1 MADIGI
7 SVGLDTS
14 QLQQGAKGAA
24 DSLGNIRE
32 EITKLNTSAEQ
43 RNAIYDYLAKAEE
56 SAKQYA
62 GSLDKINEL
71 VKQIQQQNG
80 TLPTPTVQQN
90 NQNPQPNV
98 SQIQQQNGTLPTP
111 TVQQNNNPFSTLPD
125 NTSRVADSLRN
136 ANVDRLKGQLHFVN
150 EELDDIYDTMQGID
164 KHTNMQDYASLATV
178 AARLEEVKR
187 GLSSEINRLEN
198 GTTKQNNGN
207 NNKGFYGFLQR
218 SVGGVPAIINN
229 VGNGNLASLAV
240 QGLTSGAGLL
250 KSGSAAAAEGGAALA
265 GLSPALLATGGVAL
279 IGALVA
285 AGGNAMANQWEKNS
299 EEAVD
304 MQALYGRNIEGKT
317 KQQNSEELRELFNT
331 ASAKNERNFTGY
343 TTQEFMQL
351 ASGFSRFG
359 INNSYSAMNNA
370 SDVLS
375 WQRWSGADRG
385 VLQNFVGNAMRY
397 GAATTA
403 NNALNPAYAAL
414 EQSGMHKG
422 QLNEMLSSIQSVLEE
437 GIANG
442 FVKST
447 EEIANNLSMLSKLSG
462 NNVLWQG
469 QNGAQRLSQM
479 NSALANS
486 TSLESVSAVMNYQAA
501 NNARGK
507 MLAELSDE
515 KTTPQRRA
523 YIKDQL
529 KGIDTGTYIDTMLL
543 MEKGLSPDI
552 LKAQFDAVG
561 SMEGDNTAGAIE
573 RFRQM
578 YNLNYTGAKQVYDMY
593 EKSRNGEVD
602 WNSFYKAVNGIT
614 QKTEYQSEETSYKTA
629 VINIK
634 DQIAKMGQDLFSIR
648 EKIVGVDSTAKMVE
662 TAKENAAAYAPSV
675 PAFDRTF
682 TETGSYKNYNPVNE
696 KWEQLKKA
704 GLVFEA
710 FEVKDMSHPMSKWEW
725 QNSDGKAIGGTRT
738 RDNYEEGL
746 KSGDAYYSKM
756 ITGEEAKGFFF
767 NAESMEAI
775 REQEAKFRLPESE
788 GGMDLSEK
796 EKAIL
801 NSMFEE
807 MYKEYNKKYNPSADD
822 AMIKKFLQ
830 IIAENTSAQKDQPIV
845 INLTAPN

>member
-14 QLQQGAKGAA
+14 QLQQGARGAS

-56 SAKQYA
+56 SAGQYA

-80 TLPTPTVQQN
+80 TLPTPTVQQ
-90 NQNPQPNV
+90 
-98 SQIQQQNGTLPTP
+98 
-111 TVQQNNNPFSTLPD
+111 NNPFSTLPD

-150 EELDDIYDTMQGID
+150 EELDDIYDTIQGID
-164 KHTNMQDYASLATV
+164 KHTNIQDYASLATV

-279 IGALVA
+279 IGALIA

-317 KQQNSEELRELFNT
+317 KQQNSEELRELFNA

-359 INNSYSAMNNA
+359 INSSYSAMNNA

-397 GAATTA
+397 GAAATA

-515 KTTPQRRA
+515 RTTPQRRA

-561 SMEGDNTAGAIE
+561 SMEGGNTAGAIE

-602 WNSFYKAVNGIT
+602 WNAFYKAVNGIT

-648 EKIVGVDSTAKMVE
+648 EKIVGVDSTAKKVE

-710 FEVKDMSHPMSKWEW
+710 VEVKDMSSPMSKWEW
-725 QNSDGKAIGGTRT
+725 QNSDGKLVGGSRT
-738 RDNYEEGL
+738 RDNYDKALE
-746 KSGDAYYSKM
+746 SGEAYHSKLV
-756 ITGEEAKGFFF
+756 TGDEAKGFFF
-767 NAESMEAI
+767 NTDDMEKARQKEAE
-775 REQEAKFRLPESE
+775 FRLPSSE
-788 GGMDLSEK
+788 GGIDLSEK
-796 EKAIL
+796 EKSIL
-801 NSMFEE
+801 NSMFEA
-807 MYKEYNKKYNPSADD
+807 MYKKYNPLADGKQ
-822 AMIKKFLQ
+822 IERFLQ
-830 IIAENTSAQKDQPIV
+830 IIADNTGAQNEQPFV
-845 INLTAPN
+845 INVTVPN

>member
-24 DSLGNIRE
+24 DSLGE
-32 EITKLNTSAEQ
+32 MYDKMAELQ
-43 RNAIYDYLAKAEE
+43 TAGEKRNAIYEYMANAN
-56 SAKQYA
+56 SAIKELL
-62 GSLDKINEL
+62 SSINNL
-71 VKQIQQQNG
+71 NGTQIQGGQPGNVPNG
-80 TLPTPTVQQN
+80 NDDKNATSFAN
-90 NQNPQPNV
+90 R
-98 SQIQQQNGTLPTP
+98 
-111 TVQQNNNPFSTLPD
+111 
-125 NTSRVADSLRN
+125 TSRVTETLRN
-136 ANVDRLKGQLHFVN
+136 ANIDRLKSQVEIVN
-150 EELDDIYDTMQGID
+150 EKLGEMYDKMAGMNSLTD
-164 KHTNMQDYASLATV
+164 SQDYASMAETV
-178 AARLEEVKR
+178 ARLEEVKR
-187 GLSSEINRLEN
+187 GLTGEINRLEN
-198 GTTKQNNGN
+198 GTNRQSRNGN
-207 NNKGFYGFLQR
+207 GAFGFLQR

-279 IGALVA
+279 IGALIA

-317 KQQNSEELRELFNT
+317 KQQNSEELRELFNA
-331 ASAKNERNFTGY
+331 ASTKNERNFTGY

-359 INNSYSAMNNA
+359 INSSYSAMNNA
-370 SDVLS
+370 ADVLS

-397 GAATTA
+397 GAAATA

-515 KTTPQRRA
+515 RTTPQRRA

-561 SMEGDNTAGAIE
+561 SMEGNNTAGAIE

-602 WNSFYKAVNGIT
+602 WNAFYKAVNGIT

-648 EKIVGVDSTAKMVE
+648 EKIVGVDSTTKKVE
-662 TAKENAAAYAPSV
+662 EAKENAAAYAPSV

-682 TETGSYKNYNPVNE
+682 TETGSYKNYNPVND

-710 FEVKDMSHPMSKWEW
+710 VEVKDMSSPMSKTEW
-725 QNSDGKAIGGTRT
+725 ASSDGWGGERT
-738 RDNYEEGL
+738 LANYKEALE
-746 KSGDAYYSKM
+746 SGEAYHSKLV
-756 ITGEEAKGFFF
+756 TGDEAKGFFF
-767 NAESMEAI
+767 NSDDMEQVRQKEAE
-775 REQEAKFRLPESE
+775 FRLPNSE
-788 GGMDLSEK
+788 GGIDLSER
-796 EKAIL
+796 EKSIL

-807 MYKEYNKKYNPSADD
+807 MYKKYNPSAD
-822 AMIKKFLQ
+822 KKTIERFLQ
-830 IIAENTSAQKDQPIV
+830 IISENTSAQNDQPLV
-845 INLTAPN
+845 INLTIPN

>member
-14 QLQQGAKGAA
+14 QLQQGARDAA
-24 DSLGNIRE
+24 DSLGE
-32 EITKLNTSAEQ
+32 MYDKMAKLQTAGEK
-43 RNAIYDYLAKAEE
+43 RNAIYEYMANAN
-56 SAKQYA
+56 SAIKELL
-62 GSLDKINEL
+62 SSINNL
-71 VKQIQQQNG
+71 NGTQIQGGQPGNVPNG
-80 TLPTPTVQQN
+80 NDDKNATSFAN
-90 NQNPQPNV
+90 R
-98 SQIQQQNGTLPTP
+98 
-111 TVQQNNNPFSTLPD
+111 
-125 NTSRVADSLRN
+125 TSRVTETLRN
-136 ANVDRLKGQLHFVN
+136 ANIDRLKSQVEIVN
-150 EELDDIYDTMQGID
+150 EKLGEMYDKMAGMNSLTD
-164 KHTNMQDYASLATV
+164 SQDYASMAETV
-178 AARLEEVKR
+178 ARLEEVKR
-187 GLSSEINRLEN
+187 GLTGEINRLEN
-198 GTTKQNNGN
+198 GTNRQSRNGN
-207 NNKGFYGFLQR
+207 GAFGFLQR

-279 IGALVA
+279 IGALIA

-317 KQQNSEELRELFNT
+317 KQQNSEELRELFNA
-331 ASAKNERNFTGY
+331 ASTKNERNFTGY

-359 INNSYSAMNNA
+359 INSSYSAMNNA
-370 SDVLS
+370 ADVLS

-397 GAATTA
+397 GAAATA
-403 NNALNPAYAAL
+403 NNALNPAYAVL

-515 KTTPQRRA
+515 RTTPQRRA

-561 SMEGDNTAGAIE
+561 SMEGNNTAGAIE

-602 WNSFYKAVNGIT
+602 WNAFYKAVNGIT

-648 EKIVGVDSTAKMVE
+648 EKIVGVDSTTKKVE

-710 FEVKDMSHPMSKWEW
+710 VEVKDMSSPMSKWEW

-738 RDNYEEGL
+738 RDNYEEAL
-746 KSGDAYYSKM
+746 ESGEAYHSKL
-756 ITGEEAKGFFF
+756 ITGDEAKGFFF
-767 NAESMEAI
+767 NSDDMEQVRQKEAE
-775 REQEAKFRLPESE
+775 FRLPNSE
-788 GGMDLSEK
+788 GGIDLSER
-796 EKAIL
+796 EKSIL
-801 NSMFEE
+801 NSMFEA
-807 MYKEYNKKYNPSADD
+807 MYMKYNPKADD
-822 AMIKKFLQ
+822 AQIKRFLQ
-830 IIAENTSAQKDQPIV
+830 IIAENTSAQKDQPLV

>member
-1 MADIGI
+1 
-7 SVGLDTS
+7 
-14 QLQQGAKGAA
+14 
-24 DSLGNIRE
+24 
-32 EITKLNTSAEQ
+32 
-43 RNAIYDYLAKAEE
+43 
-56 SAKQYA
+56 
-62 GSLDKINEL
+62 
-71 VKQIQQQNG
+71 
-80 TLPTPTVQQN
+80 
-90 NQNPQPNV
+90 
-98 SQIQQQNGTLPTP
+98 
-111 TVQQNNNPFSTLPD
+111 
-125 NTSRVADSLRN
+125 
-136 ANVDRLKGQLHFVN
+136 
-150 EELDDIYDTMQGID
+150 
-164 KHTNMQDYASLATV
+164 
-178 AARLEEVKR
+178 
-187 GLSSEINRLEN
+187 
-198 GTTKQNNGN
+198 
-207 NNKGFYGFLQR
+207 
-218 SVGGVPAIINN
+218 
-229 VGNGNLASLAV
+229 
-240 QGLTSGAGLL
+240 
-250 KSGSAAAAEGGAALA
+250 
-265 GLSPALLATGGVAL
+265 
-279 IGALVA
+279 
-285 AGGNAMANQWEKNS
+285 
-299 EEAVD
+299 
-304 MQALYGRNIEGKT
+304 
-317 KQQNSEELRELFNT
+317 
-331 ASAKNERNFTGY
+331 
-343 TTQEFMQL
+343 MQL

-359 INNSYSAMNNA
+359 INSSYSAMNNA
-370 SDVLS
+370 ADVLS

-397 GAATTA
+397 GAAATA

-515 KTTPQRRA
+515 RTTPQRRA

-561 SMEGDNTAGAIE
+561 SMEGNNTAGAIE

-602 WNSFYKAVNGIT
+602 WNAFYKAVNGIT

-648 EKIVGVDSTAKMVE
+648 EKIVGVDSTTKKVE

-710 FEVKDMSHPMSKWEW
+710 VEVKDMSSPMSKWEW

-738 RDNYEEGL
+738 RDNYEEAL
-746 KSGDAYYSKM
+746 ESGEAYHSKL
-756 ITGEEAKGFFF
+756 ITGDEAKGFFF
-767 NAESMEAI
+767 NSDDMEQVRQKEAE
-775 REQEAKFRLPESE
+775 FRLPNSE
-788 GGMDLSEK
+788 GGIDLSER
-796 EKAIL
+796 EKSVL
-801 NSMFEE
+801 NSMFEA
-807 MYKEYNKKYNPSADD
+807 MYMKYNPKADD
-822 AMIKKFLQ
+822 AQIKRFLQ

>member
-24 DSLGNIRE
+24 DSLGE
-32 EITKLNTSAEQ
+32 MYDKMAKLQTAGEK
-43 RNAIYDYLAKAEE
+43 RNAIYEYMANAN
-56 SAKQYA
+56 SAIKELL
-62 GSLDKINEL
+62 SSINNL
-71 VKQIQQQNG
+71 NGTQIQGGQPGNVPNG
-80 TLPTPTVQQN
+80 NDDKNATSFAN
-90 NQNPQPNV
+90 R
-98 SQIQQQNGTLPTP
+98 
-111 TVQQNNNPFSTLPD
+111 
-125 NTSRVADSLRN
+125 TSRVTETLRN
-136 ANVDRLKGQLHFVN
+136 ANIDRLKSQVEIVN
-150 EELDDIYDTMQGID
+150 EKLGEMYDKMAGMNSLTD
-164 KHTNMQDYASLATV
+164 SQDYASMAETV
-178 AARLEEVKR
+178 ARFEEVKR
-187 GLSSEINRLEN
+187 GLTGEINRLEN
-198 GTTKQNNGN
+198 GTNRQSRNGN
-207 NNKGFYGFLQR
+207 GAFGFLQR

-279 IGALVA
+279 IGALIA

-317 KQQNSEELRELFNT
+317 KQQNSEELRELFNA
-331 ASAKNERNFTGY
+331 ASTKNERNFTGY

-359 INNSYSAMNNA
+359 INSSYSAMNNA
-370 SDVLS
+370 ADVLS

-397 GAATTA
+397 GAASA

-515 KTTPQRRA
+515 RTTPQRRA

-561 SMEGDNTAGAIE
+561 SMEGNNTAGAIE

-648 EKIVGVDSTAKMVE
+648 EKIVGVDSTAKKVE

-710 FEVKDMSHPMSKWEW
+710 VEVKDMSSPMSKWEW

-746 KSGDAYYSKM
+746 KSGDAYHSKM

-767 NAESMEAI
+767 NADSMEAI

-796 EKAIL
+796 EKSIL
-801 NSMFEE
+801 NSMFEA
-807 MYKEYNKKYNPSADD
+807 MYKKYNPSADD

>member
-14 QLQQGAKGAA
+14 QLQQGARGAA
-24 DSLGNIRE
+24 DSLGEMYDKMARLQTAGE
-32 EITKLNTSAEQ
+32 K
-43 RNAIYDYLAKAEE
+43 RNAIYEYMANAN
-56 SAKQYA
+56 SAIKELL
-62 GSLDKINEL
+62 SSINNL
-71 VKQIQQQNG
+71 NGTQIQGGQPGNVPNG
-80 TLPTPTVQQN
+80 NDDKNATSFAN
-90 NQNPQPNV
+90 R
-98 SQIQQQNGTLPTP
+98 
-111 TVQQNNNPFSTLPD
+111 
-125 NTSRVADSLRN
+125 TSRVTETLRN
-136 ANVDRLKGQLHFVN
+136 ANIDRLKSQVEIVN
-150 EELDDIYDTMQGID
+150 EKLGEMYDKMAGMNSLTD
-164 KHTNMQDYASLATV
+164 SQDYASMAETV
-178 AARLEEVKR
+178 ARLEEVKR
-187 GLSSEINRLEN
+187 GLTGEINRLEN
-198 GTTKQNNGN
+198 GTNRQSRNGN
-207 NNKGFYGFLQR
+207 GAFGFLQR

-279 IGALVA
+279 IGALIA

-317 KQQNSEELRELFNT
+317 KQQNSEELRELFNA
-331 ASAKNERNFTGY
+331 ASTKNERNFTGY

-370 SDVLS
+370 ADVLS

-397 GAATTA
+397 GAAASA

-515 KTTPQRRA
+515 RTTPQRRA

-648 EKIVGVDSTAKMVE
+648 EKIVGVDSTAKKVE
-662 TAKENAAAYAPSV
+662 TAKENAANYAPSLPV
-675 PAFDRTF
+675 FDRTF
-682 TETGSYKNYNPVNE
+682 TDGGASYQNYNPVNANWE
-696 KWEQLKKA
+696 KLKKA

-710 FEVKDMSHPMSKWEW
+710 VEVKDMSRPMSKWEW

-746 KSGDAYYSKM
+746 KSGDAYHSKM

-767 NAESMEAI
+767 NADSMEAI

-807 MYKEYNKKYNPSADD
+807 MYKKYNPSADD